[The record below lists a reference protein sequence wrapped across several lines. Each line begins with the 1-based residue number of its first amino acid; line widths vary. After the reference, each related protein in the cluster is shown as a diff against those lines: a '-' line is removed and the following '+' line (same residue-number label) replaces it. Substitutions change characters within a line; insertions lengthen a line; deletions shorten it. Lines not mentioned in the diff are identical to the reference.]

1 MKSLDMEKMPYAW
14 VDLVTR
20 NVNNSALETMST
32 LTPMDVNL
40 PDARNIND
48 AKNTPNQSTQNQI
61 KPFWDGRW
69 NKEFKLDNLGQVM
82 PGSPKHGIWIG
93 EISPNFNPKSELDIV
108 QLEYGLR
115 IKWVKHLEDENYSS
129 ERKKELYKAGNT
141 LFAVFGKMIFLTIL
155 DKGGVNEQ

>member
-20 NVNNSALETMST
+20 NVNNTALATMST

-40 PDARNIND
+40 PDARNLND
-48 AKNTPNQSTQNQI
+48 AKNTPNQATQNQI

-82 PGSPKHGIWIG
+82 PGSPKHSIWIG
-93 EISPNFNPKSELDIV
+93 EISPNFNPRSELDVV

-115 IKWVKHLEDENYSS
+115 VKWVKHLERVKTIHRKEKENYTIQQTLCS
-129 ERKKELYKAGNT
+129 LY
-141 LFAVFGKMIFLTIL
+141 LVR
-155 DKGGVNEQ
+155 